1 MTLDD
6 RAKRS
11 YAIGV
16 GLPVP
21 TVYASPDGTISAP
34 DRGNIAWSYHQIY
47 RASVL
52 ANVTGNPTPLTNV
65 TGNPTPLTNVTG
77 NPTPTVNVEGI

>member
-16 GLPVP
+16 GLPAP

-52 ANVTGNPTPLTNV
+52 ANVTGNPTPTLEA
-65 TGNPTPLTNVTG
+65 TGNL
-77 NPTPTVNVEGI
+77 TPTINVRGI